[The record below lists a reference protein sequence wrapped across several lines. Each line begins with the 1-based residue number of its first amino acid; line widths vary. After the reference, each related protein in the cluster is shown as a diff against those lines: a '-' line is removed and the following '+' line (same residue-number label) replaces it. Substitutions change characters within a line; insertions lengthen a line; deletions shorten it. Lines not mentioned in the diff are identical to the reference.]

1 MEKELHHKH
10 PSKKCGSEKGCL
22 IGCTLK
28 IISTNTVRI
37 IFSEMESL
45 RSDDLGG
52 WWQRQFDK
60 RQAR

>member
-22 IGCTLK
+22 IGCALK

-52 WWQRQFDK
+52 
-60 RQAR
+60 